1 MSENPSF
8 NETLAAEIRAELARR
23 DVTQSDFAKKVGWSP
38 AYFSRRMNGE
48 VPFDADEIDLIA
60 LELGMRRDQLTNPV
74 RR

>member
-1 MSENPSF
+1 MSEIPSL

-23 DVTQSDFAKKVGWSP
+23 DITQSDFAKQVGWSP

-60 LELGMRRDQLTNPV
+60 FELGMRRDQLTNPV